1 MPNKV
6 EEAELIKAVT
16 AKSTI
21 RSSSSRSK
29 TRITESSHD
38 TNYQETDVDEADI
51 MKSDGKHVFTA
62 YGDILVL
69 EVWDVKSG
77 LEVSFTRLPR
87 RNVLS

>member
-16 AKSTI
+16 AKSTF

-38 TNYQETDVDEADI
+38 TNNQETDVDEADN
-51 MKSDGKHVFTA
+51 
-62 YGDILVL
+62 
-69 EVWDVKSG
+69 EVRWQA
-77 LEVSFTRLPR
+77 RLR
-87 RNVLS
+87 CIR